1 MLKAT
6 AAAGVCVYV
15 WTIQWKMVCALGY
28 WHSSLLFHYLILEEI
43 LMELANRLRLLFP
56 FHPSEYIYKWN

>member
-1 MLKAT
+1 MLKAAA
-6 AAAGVCVYV
+6 AAAGVSVCVE
-15 WTIQWKMVCALGY
+15 QWKMVCALGY

-56 FHPSEYIYKWN
+56 FPPSEYIYKWN